1 MLFVPGQSCEICGSR
16 QVRLEKCRICGSSVC
31 AHCMSAKEKLC
42 LVCLEAR
49 CQVCKENLSSRACNV
64 CGKLVCE
71 DHGTRFG
78 EATLCDACKSGEE
91 QV

>member
-1 MLFVPGQSCEICGSR
+1 MLFVPGESCEICGSDR
-16 QVRLEKCRICGSSVC
+16 VRLEKCRMCGASVC
-31 AHCMSAKEKLC
+31 SRCMSVEEKLC

-49 CQVCKENLSSRACNV
+49 CQICKKNLSSRACNV
-64 CGKLVCE
+64 CGRLVCE

-78 EATLCDACKSGEE
+78 EATYCDDCKPGEE